1 MNGKNIFVT
10 IEYVAKKILEAITG
24 HKSDP
29 QAHPNLSEQINVLLS
44 MQNGFKLYKDFT
56 EIGDNINNNTPL
68 QTLIETMQDC
78 SILVCNSNGG
88 TAYKGLFGTLIVH
101 KRDNWHAD
109 LKLTVDSGKTYT
121 AYYNKDSGV
130 GLRDFE
136 EIATTEKTDISLLN
150 GWVAGFPDQYAMHL
164 VKTGNMVNIIAC
176 ITGGVG
182 SVSTGI
188 ATIPVE
194 FRPKKTIL
202 GYADVIGGGYDNS
215 RFLIIPNGTIQ
226 TNTEWDSSLIYQI
239 SFTYSIE

>member
-1 MNGKNIFVT
+1 MKNIFAT
-10 IEYVAKKILEAITG
+10 IEYVAEKILEAITG
-24 HKSDP
+24 HKNDK
-29 QAHPNLSEQINVLLS
+29 QAHPNLSEQINVLLQRNHLPAKDNRGVVTKPS
-44 MQNGFKLYKDFT
+44 DYKSQFTFAGLKSEGVTGLPTWSHVFGVNAYSGIDGFTNVYEYAFCNGEMY
-56 EIGDNINNNTPL
+56 IRNQYPL
-68 QTLIETMQDC
+68 NEDTWGEWQQL
-78 SILVCNSNGG
+78 
-88 TAYKGLFGTLIVH
+88 
-101 KRDNWHAD
+101 
-109 LKLTVDSGKTYT
+109 
-121 AYYNKDSGV
+121 
-130 GLRDFE
+130 
-136 EIATTEKTDISLLN
+136 ATTSKTDISLLN